1 MAAGLNS
8 AMTLQSGDQAILTID
23 LDALVANWRRLGSM
37 APDAECAAVVKADGY
52 GLGAAEVG
60 KALLKAGCR
69 RFFVAHSEE
78 ALALRQALPDA
89 TIHILHGPTA
99 GGEAELAAAKLT
111 PVLST
116 PGQIAAWSAQ
126 AKRLG
131 RALPAALHID
141 TGMNRLGLTDAE
153 AGAMAADPTR
163 LEGIALDFVMTH
175 LACSDEPDHP
185 LNATQRDRFAAWRQ
199 RFPQLKGSLANSAGI
214 FLGPAWHHDILRP
227 GIALYGANPLDPS
240 AGPRRAASRM
250 AEVVHLQ
257 GKILQVRS
265 VDRDQTVGYGAGYIV
280 EKPGRIATVAVG
292 YADGFSRALSGRGS
306 AIIKGR
312 QGHVRV
318 PIAGRVS
325 MDLITLDVSGLSD
338 ADCAPGMA
346 VSLLGGGIDLD
357 EQAAAAGT
365 IGYEFLTQLGK
376 RYRRIYKGAVA
387 GDAA

>member
-1 MAAGLNS
+1 
-8 AMTLQSGDQAILTID
+8 MTSGDQAILHID
-23 LDALVANWRRLGSM
+23 LDALVANWRRLSSM
-37 APDAECAAVVKADGY
+37 ASQAECAAVVKADAY
-52 GLGAAEVG
+52 GTGAAEVG
-60 KALLKAGCR
+60 KALQKAGCR

-78 ALALRQALPDA
+78 ALALRQALSDA

-99 GGEAELAAAKLT
+99 GGEAELAAARLT

-116 PGQIAAWSAQ
+116 PGQIAAWSQ
-126 AKRLG
+126 LAKKLNR
-131 RALPAALHID
+131 RLPAALHVD
-141 TGMNRLGLTDAE
+141 TGMNRLGLSEAE
-153 AGAMAADPTR
+153 AYAVATDPT
-163 LEGIALDFVMTH
+163 LLDGIDLAFVMSH

-185 LNATQRDRFAAWRQ
+185 LNRRQAEAFAALRQ
-199 RFPQLKGSLANSAGI
+199 RFPNLKGSLANSAGI
-214 FLGPAWHHDILRP
+214 FLGPEYHHDILRP

-240 AGPRRAASRM
+240 AGPRREASRM

-265 VDRDQTVGYGAGYIV
+265 VDRGQTVGYGAGYIV
-280 EKPGRIATVAVG
+280 EKPTQIATVAVG

-325 MDLITLDVSGLSD
+325 MDLITLDVSALDASD
-338 ADCAPGMA
+338 CRPGTP

-357 EQAAAAGT
+357 EQAALAGT
-365 IGYEFLTQLGK
+365 IGYELLTQLGK
-376 RYRRIYKGAVA
+376 RYRRIYKS
-387 GDAA
+387 AA

>member
-1 MAAGLNS
+1 
-8 AMTLQSGDQAILTID
+8 MTFSSGDQAILHID

-37 APDAECAAVVKADGY
+37 APQAECAAVVKADGY

-60 KALLKAGCR
+60 AALQKAGCR

-78 ALALRQALPDA
+78 ALTLRRALPDV

-99 GGEAELAAAKLT
+99 GGEAELAAANLT

-116 PGQIAAWSAQ
+116 PGQIAAWSAL

-131 RALPAALHID
+131 RRLPAALHID

-153 AGAMAADPTR
+153 ADAVAADPGR
-163 LEGIALDFVMTH
+163 LDGIDLGFVMSH
-175 LACSDEPDHP
+175 LACADEPDHP
-185 LNATQRDRFAAWRQ
+185 LNRSQADRFAAWRQ
-199 RFPQLKGSLANSAGI
+199 RFANLKGSLANSAGI
-214 FLGPAWHHDILRP
+214 FLGPDFHHDILRP
-227 GIALYGANPLDPS
+227 GIALYGANPLDPA
-240 AGPRRAASRM
+240 AGPRREASRM

-265 VDRDQTVGYGAGYIV
+265 VDRGQTVGYGAGYIV
-280 EKPGRIATVAVG
+280 EKPTQIATVAVG
-292 YADGFSRALSGRGS
+292 YADGLSRALSGRGS

-325 MDLITLDVSGLSD
+325 MDLITLDVSAL
-338 ADCAPGMA
+338 AAEDCRPGTP

-357 EQAAAAGT
+357 EQATQAGT
-365 IGYEFLTQLGK
+365 IGYELLTQLGK
-376 RYRRIYKGAVA
+376 RYRRIYKS
-387 GDAA
+387 AA

>member
-1 MAAGLNS
+1 
-8 AMTLQSGDQAILTID
+8 MTFTSGDQAILHID
-23 LDALVANWRRLGSM
+23 LDALVANWWRLGSM
-37 APDAECAAVVKADGY
+37 APQAECAAVVKADGY

-60 KALLKAGCR
+60 KALQKAGCR

-78 ALALRQALPDA
+78 ALALRAALPDA
-89 TIHILHGPTA
+89 TIHILHGPTT
-99 GGEAELAAAKLT
+99 GGEAELAAAGLT

-116 PGQIAAWSAQ
+116 PSQIEAWSAL

-131 RALPAALHID
+131 RRLPAALHVD
-141 TGMNRLGLTDAE
+141 TGMNRLGLTEAE
-153 AGAMAADPTR
+153 AYAVATDPAH
-163 LEGIALDFVMTH
+163 LEGIDLAFVMSH
-175 LACSDEPDHP
+175 LACADEPDHP
-185 LNATQRDRFAAWRQ
+185 LNHRQAETFAALRQ
-199 RFPQLKGSLANSAGI
+199 RFPNLKGSLANSAGI

-240 AGPRRAASRM
+240 AGPRREASRM

-265 VDRDQTVGYGAGYIV
+265 VDRGMTVGYGAGYIV
-280 EKPGRIATVAVG
+280 EKPTQIATVAVG

-325 MDLITLDVSGLSD
+325 MDLITLDVSALDASD
-338 ADCAPGMA
+338 CRPGTA
-346 VSLLGGGIDLD
+346 VSLLGGGIDID
-357 EQAAAAGT
+357 EQAALAGT
-365 IGYEFLTQLGK
+365 IGYELLTQLGK
-376 RYRRIYKGAVA
+376 RYRRIYKGAA
-387 GDAA
+387 

>member
-1 MAAGLNS
+1 
-8 AMTLQSGDQAILTID
+8 MTFSSGDQAILHID

-37 APDAECAAVVKADGY
+37 APQAECAAVVKADGY

-60 KALLKAGCR
+60 AALQKAGCR

-78 ALALRQALPDA
+78 ALALRRALTDV

-116 PGQIAAWSAQ
+116 PGQIAAWSAL
-126 AKRLG
+126 AKRLD
-131 RALPAALHID
+131 RRLPAALHID

-153 AGAMAADPTR
+153 ADAVAADPSR
-163 LEGIALDFVMTH
+163 LDGIDLAFVMTH
-175 LACSDEPDHP
+175 LACADEPDHP
-185 LNATQRDRFAAWRQ
+185 LNRSQADRFAAWRQ
-199 RFPQLKGSLANSAGI
+199 RFANLKGSLANSAGI
-214 FLGPAWHHDILRP
+214 FLGADWHHDILRP
-227 GIALYGANPLDPS
+227 GIALYGANPLDPA

-265 VDRDQTVGYGAGYIV
+265 VDRGMTVGYGAGYIV
-280 EKPGRIATVAVG
+280 EKPTQIATVAVG
-292 YADGFSRALSGRGS
+292 YADGLSRALSGRGS

-325 MDLITLDVSGLSD
+325 MDLITLDVSAL
-338 ADCAPGMA
+338 AAEDCRPGTP

-357 EQAAAAGT
+357 EQAALAGT
-365 IGYEFLTQLGK
+365 IGYELLTQLGK
-376 RYRRIYKGAVA
+376 RYRRIYKS
-387 GDAA
+387 AA

>member
-1 MAAGLNS
+1 
-8 AMTLQSGDQAILTID
+8 MTFTSGDQAILHID

-37 APDAECAAVVKADGY
+37 APQAECGAVVKADAY

-60 KALLKAGCR
+60 RALQKAGCR

-89 TIHILHGPTA
+89 TIHILHGPTT
-99 GGEAELAAAKLT
+99 GGEAELAAAGLT

-116 PGQIAAWSAQ
+116 PGQIAAWSGL
-126 AKRLG
+126 AKKLG
-131 RALPAALHID
+131 RRLAAALHVD
-141 TGMNRLGLTDAE
+141 TGMNRLGLTEAE
-153 AGAMAADPTR
+153 AYATATDPT
-163 LEGIALDFVMTH
+163 LLDGIDLAFVMSH

-185 LNATQRDRFAAWRQ
+185 LNRRQAEAFTALRQ
-199 RFPQLKGSLANSAGI
+199 RFPNLKGSLANSAGV
-214 FLGPAWHHDILRP
+214 FLGPDYQHDILRP

-240 AGPRRAASRM
+240 AGPRREASRM

-265 VDRDQTVGYGAGYIV
+265 VDRGQTVGYGAGYIV
-280 EKPGRIATVAVG
+280 EKPTQIATVAVG
-292 YADGFSRALSGRGS
+292 YADGFTRALSGRGS

-325 MDLITLDVSGLSD
+325 MDLITLDVSALEASD
-338 ADCAPGMA
+338 CRPGTA
-346 VSLLGGGIDLD
+346 VSLLGGGIDID
-357 EQAAAAGT
+357 EQAALAGT
-365 IGYEFLTQLGK
+365 IGYELLTQLGK
-376 RYRRIYKGAVA
+376 RYRRIYKGAA
-387 GDAA
+387 

>member
-1 MAAGLNS
+1 
-8 AMTLQSGDQAILTID
+8 MTLHFGDQAILHID
-23 LDALVANWRRLGSM
+23 LDALVANWRRLGSL
-37 APDAECAAVVKADGY
+37 APNAECAAVVKADGY

-60 KALLKAGCR
+60 QALQAAGCR

-78 ALALRQALPDA
+78 ALALRRALSPNTTGA
-89 TIHILHGPTA
+89 KTTIHILHGPTA
-99 GGEAELAAAKLT
+99 GGEADLAAAALT

-116 PGQIAAWSAQ
+116 PGQIAAWSAL

-131 RALPAALHID
+131 RRLPAALHID

-153 AGAMAADPTR
+153 ADAVAADPAR
-163 LEGIALDFVMTH
+163 LDGIDLAFVMTH
-175 LACSDEPDHP
+175 LACADEPDHP
-185 LNATQRDRFAAWRQ
+185 LNRQQAERFAAWRQ
-199 RFPQLKGSLANSAGI
+199 RFPNLKGSLANSAGI
-214 FLGPAWHHDILRP
+214 FLGPDFHHDILRP
-227 GIALYGANPLDPS
+227 GIALYGANPLDPA

-265 VDRDQTVGYGAGYIV
+265 VDRGMTVGYGAGYIV
-280 EKPGRIATVAVG
+280 EKPTQIATVAVG

-312 QGHVRV
+312 QGDVRV

-325 MDLITLDVSGLSD
+325 MDLITLDVSAL
-338 ADCAPGMA
+338 AAEDCRPGTA

-365 IGYEFLTQLGK
+365 IGYELLTQLGK
-376 RYRRIYKGAVA
+376 RYRRIYKS
-387 GDAA
+387 AA

>member
-1 MAAGLNS
+1 
-8 AMTLQSGDQAILTID
+8 MTFHSGDQAILHID
-23 LDALVANWRRLGSM
+23 LDALVANWRQLSSM
-37 APDAECAAVVKADGY
+37 ASQAECAAVVKADGY

-60 KALLKAGCR
+60 KALQKAGCR

-99 GGEAELAAAKLT
+99 GGEAALAAARLT

-116 PGQIAAWSAQ
+116 PGQIAAWSQ
-126 AKRLG
+126 LAKKLNR
-131 RALPAALHID
+131 RLPAALHVD
-141 TGMNRLGLTDAE
+141 TGMNRLGLSDAE
-153 AGAMAADPTR
+153 AYAVATDPTR
-163 LEGIALDFVMTH
+163 LDGIDLAFVMSH

-185 LNATQRDRFAAWRQ
+185 LNRRQAEAFAALRQ
-199 RFPQLKGSLANSAGI
+199 RFPNLKGSLANSAGI
-214 FLGPAWHHDILRP
+214 FLGPQYHHDILRP
-227 GIALYGANPLDPS
+227 GIALYGANPLAPS
-240 AGPRRAASRM
+240 AGPRREASRM

-265 VDRDQTVGYGAGYIV
+265 VDRGQTVGYGAGYIV
-280 EKPGRIATVAVG
+280 EKPTQIATVAVG

-325 MDLITLDVSGLSD
+325 MDLITLDVSALDASD
-338 ADCAPGMA
+338 CRPGMP

-357 EQAAAAGT
+357 EQAALAGT
-365 IGYEFLTQLGK
+365 IGYELLTQLGK
-376 RYRRIYKGAVA
+376 RYRRIYKS
-387 GDAA
+387 AA